1 MDSDTD
7 ATAHILDPYPHRQLF
22 LDDHAVEE
30 SSGVRRVLHQPERLG
45 AILKPDV
52 SRDQIALQS
61 KSPPWWNPELGVWE
75 WWYWAMYDELPGS
88 MYASEGRV
96 NHYATST
103 DGVDWDIPSLG
114 LHEFRGSKDNNVAY
128 DASERGLV
136 LYHII
141 RDDSDPDPERRFKGI
156 FATAE
161 RLIDRVPG
169 FSPNGFDWTFPE
181 TEPTPSKDT
190 SNYLHDRERGVFVG
204 MVKHGTEW
212 GRSVWLVTSEDFV
225 RWTDPRLVL
234 HSDLED
240 RSNRKARVEAVVRDP
255 AYLSPPLV
263 DGVDY
268 LAEVYQMALTA
279 YEGMYIGFPMI
290 FNPAGAIPPPHGNF
304 TALNQTELAV
314 SRDLLNWER
323 VADRAL
329 FLDVLPWDG
338 VNFESAQLS
347 PCGPPIRRG
356 DELWVY
362 YGASRFRGP
371 RELYTEVPD
380 EYFQQRGALCL
391 GKLRLDGF
399 VSLDADERG
408 AVTTKPFRAD
418 GGRLR
423 VNADAAGGALRAEV
437 LDAGSM
443 EPLPGMS
450 LEDSRPLE
458 GDHLRGRLAWN
469 ERDELPDSRPV
480 RIRFALDGSRLY
492 SFWMEA

>member
-1 MDSDTD
+1 M
-7 ATAHILDPYPHRQLF
+7 
-22 LDDHAVEE
+22 
-30 SSGVRRVLHQPERLG
+30 
-45 AILKPDV
+45 
-52 SRDQIALQS
+52 
-61 KSPPWWNPELGVWE
+61 
-75 WWYWAMYDELPGS
+75 
-88 MYASEGRV
+88 
-96 NHYATST
+96 
-103 DGVDWDIPSLG
+103 VDRI
-114 LHEFRGSKDNNVAY
+114 
-128 DASERGLV
+128 
-136 LYHII
+136 
-141 RDDSDPDPERRFKGI
+141 
-156 FATAE
+156 
-161 RLIDRVPG
+161 PG

-212 GRSVWLVTSEDFV
+212 GRSVWLVTSDDFV
-225 RWTDPRLVL
+225 SWTDPRLVL

-371 RELYTEVPD
+371 RELYTDVPD
-380 EYFQQRGALCL
+380 EYFQAARRALPRQAAARR
-391 GKLRLDGF
+391 LRL
-399 VSLDADERG
+399 ARRRR
-408 AVTTKPFRAD
+408 TRHRH
-418 GGRLR
+418 GRSRFGPTAAGLR
-423 VNADAAGGALRAEV
+423 VNADASGGGCSKPRC
-437 LDAGSM
+437 ST
-443 EPLPGMS
+443 PGRW
-450 LEDSRPLE
+450 SRCRE
-458 GDHLRGRLAWN
+458 CR
-469 ERDELPDSRPV
+469 
-480 RIRFALDGSRLY
+480 
-492 SFWMEA
+492 